1 MISEKHKKDIQ
12 RKKIKVFVFKKIPHI
27 VFWGVFILSYYFHFE
42 YKDDLGLFNDKL
54 IDVSSIFFGIFIGC
68 LYLFEKFKNNNTYNE
83 FLKFCRIL
91 LYLNVVIIV
100 YSFLIMLINDKIM
113 EEYMIK
119 IRTMDFKIYPKVI
132 LFSMYIALFSVVII
146 NIIRFISIILKI
158 LKYR

>member
-12 RKKIKVFVFKKIPHI
+12 RKKIKVFVFKKLPYI
-27 VFWGVFILSYYFHFE
+27 VFWGVFTLSYYFHFE

-68 LYLFEKFKNNNTYNE
+68 LYLFEKFKNNNTYSE

-91 LYLNVVIIV
+91 LYQNVVIIV

-119 IRTMDFKIYPKVI
+119 IRTIDFKIYPKVI